1 LIYLLTAS
9 FDKSST
15 PQFEDEQTQQPRSAM
30 FTLWNLVADLIETQD
45 QIQNQQQQIIDF
57 YGKAG
62 TTFPRLSCLMQLYI
76 NAMAILERVKD
87 FVVFAEGDN
96 QDLIINE
103 DFVKNVDMIIKND
116 YYKYDKTYLSCT
128 EVNQEVVD
136 PMIFVQKE
144 AILAAWSWYEHHLNI
159 ATKLFTIDHDF
170 PSKSMIV
177 PPSISSKQKT
187 LKQLIMYLDFNI
199 FPLSAISVKH
209 PITEKT
215 YVH

>member
-1 LIYLLTAS
+1 MIYLLTAS
-9 FDKSST
+9 FDKPST
-15 PQFEDEQTQQPRSAM
+15 PQVEDEQTQQPRSAM
-30 FTLWNLVADLIETQD
+30 FTLWNLVADLMETQD
-45 QIQNQQQQIIDF
+45 QIQHQQQQITDF

-62 TTFPRLSCLMQLYI
+62 TTFPRLACLMQLYF

-103 DFVKNVDMIIKND
+103 DFVRNVDMIIKND
-116 YYKYDKTYLSCT
+116 YYKYDKTYLPCT

-170 PSKSMIV
+170 PNKSMIV
-177 PPSISSKQKT
+177 PRSISSKQKT